1 MPPACCCHTD
11 THAPAVPAPQ
21 YLRELSGRPA
31 HSPDP
36 TRQVLLDQLG
46 GLVRAAARQAGKEGR
61 LQYGQQLLVE
71 LQGGWQGPWHD
82 VWLLAGTCTQWLN

>member
-1 MPPACCCHTD
+1 
-11 THAPAVPAPQ
+11 
-21 YLRELSGRPA
+21 
-31 HSPDP
+31 
-36 TRQVLLDQLG
+36 VLLDQLG